1 MTQQERITRYRE
13 RHKRLGLCVGCSRKA
28 QKGRDSCSVCLE
40 KMRERWMKRHPII
53 CGECG
58 NIVTLEER
66 RERDGIRF
74 HRACAQKRAKG
85 YQERHRKLGLCVQ
98 CSRKPAPGFVSCRVC
113 LEREREMRMERRPL
127 FCGECKKLIKPED
140 RNGRIFH
147 KLCAEKRQS
156 RRYPQ
161 IHRSAAIA
169 YQERH
174 RKMGL
179 CTSCP
184 RKAFKGGLC
193 RKHYGKVLERYYER
207 AAG

>member
-1 MTQQERITRYRE
+1 MTQLEINQKYRE
-13 RHKRLGLCVGCSRKA
+13 RHKRLGLCVGCSRNA
-28 QKGRDSCSVCLE
+28 QKGKTFCSVCLG
-40 KMRERWMKRHPII
+40 KMRQRWMKRHPII

-58 NIVTLEER
+58 KIVSLEER

-74 HRACAQKRAKG
+74 HRACAEKRAKG
-85 YQERHRKLGLCVQ
+85 YQERHRKLGLCLQ
-98 CSRKPAPGFVSCRVC
+98 CSRKPKAGLLYCQVC
-113 LEREREMRMERRPL
+113 LARMRERKMLRHPL
-127 FCGECKKLIKPED
+127 FCPECKKLIRPED

-174 RKMGL
+174 RQLGL
-179 CTSCP
+179 CIKCP
-184 RKAFKGGLC
+184 RKAFKSGLC
-193 RKHYGKVLERYYER
+193 RKHYGMVLERYHR
-207 AAG
+207 ATDS

>member
-1 MTQQERITRYRE
+1 MSQRERVKRYRD
-13 RHKRLGLCVGCSRKA
+13 RHERLGLCVSCSRKA
-28 QKGRDSCSVCLE
+28 QKGRTYCSVCLG
-40 KMRERWMKRHPII
+40 KLRERWMKRHPII

-58 NIVTLEER
+58 KVVTLKER

-74 HRACAQKRAKG
+74 HRACAEKRAKG
-85 YQERHRKLGLCVQ
+85 YLERHRKLGLCVS
-98 CSRKPAPGFVSCRVC
+98 CSRKPKAGLLYCQFC
-113 LEREREMRMERRPL
+113 LARMRERKMLRHPL
-127 FCGECKKLIKPED
+127 FCLECKKLIRPEE

-156 RRYPQ
+156 RWYPQ
-161 IHRSAAIA
+161 IHRSAALA
-169 YQERH
+169 YQRRH

-184 RKAFKGGLC
+184 RKAFKGGVC
-193 RKHYGKVLERYYER
+193 RKHYRMAQDRYYER

>member
-1 MTQQERITRYRE
+1 MS
-13 RHKRLGLCVGCSRKA
+13 SRKA
-28 QKGRDSCSVCLE
+28 QEGKTFCSLCLG

-58 NIVTLEER
+58 KIVTLKER

-74 HRACAQKRAKG
+74 HRACAEKRAKG
-85 YQERHRKLGLCVQ
+85 YQERHRKLGLCLQ
-98 CSRKPAPGFVSCRVC
+98 CSRKPKTGLLYCQVC
-113 LEREREMRMERRPL
+113 LARMRERKMLQRPL
-127 FCGECKKLIKPED
+127 FCGECKKLIKSED
-140 RNGRIFH
+140 RNGRKFH
-147 KLCAEKRQS
+147 KLCAEKRQA
-156 RRYPQ
+156 RWYPQ
-161 IHRSAAIA
+161 MHRSAAIA

-184 RKAFKGGLC
+184 RKVFKGSLC
-193 RKHYGKVLERYYER
+193 RKHYKMAQERYYER

>member
-1 MTQQERITRYRE
+1 MTQQERIKRYRE

-58 NIVTLEER
+58 KIVTLEER
-66 RERDGIRF
+66 RERDGIRL
-74 HRACAQKRAKG
+74 HRACVEKKAKG

-98 CSRKPAPGFVSCRVC
+98 CSRESAPGFVSCRVC
-113 LEREREMRMERRPL
+113 LTRIRERKMLRHPL
-127 FCGECKKLIKPED
+127 FCPECKKLIRPED
-140 RNGRIFH
+140 RNGRKFH

-156 RRYPQ
+156 RWYPQ
-161 IHRSAAIA
+161 IHRSAALA

-174 RKMGL
+174 RMKGL
-179 CTSCP
+179 CINCP

-193 RKHYGKVLERYYER
+193 RKQYGKVLERYYER

>member
-1 MTQQERITRYRE
+1 MTQQERVKRYRE

-28 QKGRDSCSVCLE
+28 QEGRTCCSVCLG

-58 NIVTLEER
+58 KIVTLKER

-74 HRACAQKRAKG
+74 HRACAEKRAKG
-85 YQERHRKLGLCVQ
+85 YQERHRKLGLCLQ

-140 RNGRIFH
+140 RNGRKFH

-161 IHRSAAIA
+161 IHRSASLA

-174 RKMGL
+174 RKLGL
-179 CTSCP
+179 CIKCP
-184 RKAFKGGLC
+184 IKAFKGGLC

>member
-1 MTQQERITRYRE
+1 MTQQERKKRYQE
-13 RHKRLGLCVGCSRKA
+13 RHKRQGLCVSCSRKA
-28 QKGRDSCSVCLE
+28 QKERTFCSVCLE

-58 NIVTLEER
+58 KIVTLKER

-74 HRACAQKRAKG
+74 HRACAEKRAKG

-113 LEREREMRMERRPL
+113 LEREREMRMGRRPL
-127 FCGECKKLIKPED
+127 FCGECKKLVKPED
-140 RNGRIFH
+140 RNGRKFH

-156 RRYPQ
+156 RWYPQ

-169 YQERH
+169 YQQRH
-174 RKMGL
+174 RMLGL

-193 RKHYGKVLERYYER
+193 RRHYGMVLERYYER